1 MVKKAEVLFGFW
13 VEMSDLVEMS
23 VYYHELITFSQMK
36 DLCSETCSQEAKSW
50 PTDLEIKFFN
60 TLF

>member
-13 VEMSDLVEMS
+13 VEMS

-36 DLCSETCSQEAKSW
+36 DLCSKTCSQEAKSW